1 MAVAKDLREVCQFGN
16 LMEVGKKMSGADILI
31 KSLECEGVD
40 TIFGYPGGAV
50 LNIYDAIYRC
60 KKIKHILTR
69 HEQGLIHAADG
80 YARSTGKPGVCIA
93 TSGPGATNLVT
104 GIATA
109 YMDSVPLVIITGQV
123 AVSYIGKDS
132 FQEADITGIT
142 LPITKYSYLVKD
154 VRDLARYVREAFHLA
169 TTGRPGPV
177 LIDLPKDVTYAETEF
192 FYPPEI
198 DLPGYKLKPNGIE
211 KEVEKA
217 SEMLKEAQRP
227 VIIAG
232 GGVVN
237 SGAHEELLTL
247 AEKLQI
253 PVSTTLM
260 GKGSFPENHPLYL
273 GMPGMH
279 GTAYANYAIS
289 DCDLLLA
296 VGMRFDDRVT
306 GNVKTFAKDAKV
318 IHIDIDAA
326 EINKNIHVD
335 LSIVSDAKNALEK
348 LLGIIK
354 EKDNRRWLDKIEFWK
369 KEYPLKYCKDSTRI
383 KPQYILEKIN
393 EVTAGDAYF
402 VTDTGQHQMWAAQYL
417 KCVRPRSFMTSG
429 GLGTMGYGF
438 PAAMGVQIAH
448 PEAKVV
454 TIVGDGGFQM
464 NSQELATAVH
474 YNLPLTICIFNNG
487 YLGMVRQW
495 QDLFLDK
502 RYSHTEISQPDFV
515 KLAESYGAVGMRV
528 EKPEDVKK
536 TLEKAMETPRP
547 VVIDFLIEQEENVF
561 PMVPAGGSI
570 DKMLGR

>member
-237 SGAHEELLTL
+237 SGAHEELLAL

-348 LLGIIK
+348 LLGLVN
-354 EKDNRRWLDKIEFWK
+354 EKDNRRWLDKIEYWK